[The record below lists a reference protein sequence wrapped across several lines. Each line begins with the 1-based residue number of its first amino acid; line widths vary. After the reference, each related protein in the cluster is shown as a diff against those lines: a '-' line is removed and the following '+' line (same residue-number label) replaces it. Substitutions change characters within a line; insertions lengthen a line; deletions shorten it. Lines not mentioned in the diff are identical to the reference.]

1 MQATDNLELTG
12 KADDGS
18 LLVKNRQTGNVCAI
32 ADTFAEM

>member
-1 MQATDNLELTG
+1 MDNLELTG

-18 LLVKNRQTGNVCAI
+18 LLAKNRQIRNVCGI